1 MEPATALLV
10 GGGIQAASSLA
21 GGIIN
26 NMFSKPDD
34 TWQRNYDAQKEFAQ
48 NSIQWRVQDAQKAG
62 IHPLYA
68 FGQMPGYTPSSS
80 FETNSMGESIA
91 QAGNA
96 MGRAMGQIGLL
107 NAELQNK
114 SLEKDIEKK
123 DVEITK
129 DKAELLGSISNLA
142 GVIPGQKSDTIPA
155 ITKQADNTMWL
166 NSAGAMRNL
175 PDQMES
181 EIASLPS
188 DLAKVWDSQYS
199 RSTHEKLP
207 EIKGKRKVIMLSPL
221 GYSSKYVD
229 KNSDLSFSDKFFNV
243 VDRGFQ
249 FLLNTDFKDGLRKTF
264 LPTEKERK
272 KRLELDGY

>member
-10 GGGIQAASSLA
+10 GSGISAASSLA

-34 TWQRNYDAQKEFAQ
+34 SWQRNYEAQKEFAQ

-91 QAGNA
+91 QAGNHF
-96 MGRAMGQIGLL
+96 GRAMGQIGML
-107 NAELQNK
+107 NAELQNQK
-114 SLEKDIEKK
+114 LKT
-123 DVEITK
+123 EITK
-129 DKAELLGSISNLA
+129 DKVELLGAINNLA
-142 GVIPGQKSDTIPA
+142 GVNSTIAGQKSDTIPA

-166 NSAGAMRNL
+166 NSAGSMRNL

-199 RSTHEKLP
+199 RATHEKLP
-207 EIKGKRKVIMLSPL
+207 EIKGKKKVIMLSPL
-221 GYSSKYVD
+221 GFSSKYVN
-229 KNSDLSFSDKFFNV
+229 KASDLSFSDALSAGF
-243 VDRGFQ
+243 DRGLQFILNNSFLDTLKKSSIFQ
-249 FLLNTDFKDGLRKTF
+249 MLREHKSD
-264 LPTEKERK
+264 K
-272 KRLELDGY
+272 K